1 MWLSIRQT
9 YECITPA
16 VYCRLTSINLFYVGC
31 TDSGICISNGP
42 IPAYFDDIRISQVHT
57 VGDIKNLTFRS
68 VKTPYYEFRSM
79 RTTIVTYAYCVRSE
93 RSLCVAG
100 L

>member
-1 MWLSIRQT
+1 MFVVIRT
-9 YECITPA
+9 VCT
-16 VYCRLTSINLFYVGC
+16 VY
-31 TDSGICISNGP
+31 
-42 IPAYFDDIRISQVHT
+42 T

>member
-1 MWLSIRQT
+1 MNIYVENVLSKCNYI
-9 YECITPA
+9 I
-16 VYCRLTSINLFYVGC
+16 YVC
-31 TDSGICISNGP
+31 
-42 IPAYFDDIRISQVHT
+42 T

-68 VKTPYYEFRSM
+68 VKTPYYECRSM